1 MFINPENYFLDDDQA
16 SDKKRS
22 KRGLL
27 PAFHRGYKRGVTG
40 LVTGAKYPKTKD
52 EGFFETLAAL
62 GGEAV
67 SDLPAMGVGAEVGG
81 ALGSLGGPIGS
92 GTAATV
98 GSFVL
103 PTVIKQSFA
112 EYREH
117 AKQGTDLTFGEFLE
131 RAGRTAKE
139 TGKSAL
145 LGGFVG
151 KAARFLPQ
159 LKAVPG
165 MSKILNTRLGEAVG
179 KGALEAG
186 ALTGGQA
193 AIEGEIPSLEQV
205 GQNIAMVGGMHAA
218 GAGVRKLGVGR
229 VVKPVVGKL
238 AETVSHVNKLLPESI
253 QNKAA
258 KLGSVVGAGKEVVSK
273 IRKNTAQK
281 QYFEMLE
288 DHLGKRDAG
297 FVESQFKWKNALEK
311 AESQGKFTPK
321 QLEEMMYYRQKTGN
335 PFVEG
340 DTSKALAKRLP
351 EHARE
356 FVDKTIHKHFKES
369 LKTWNENPVTKDIN
383 PREAL
388 ENIYLPGLYK
398 YDPKKFARAYD
409 EVTRQF
415 KTKNPFSNEKKF
427 LSYLEAFK
435 ERGLEPRY
443 KNIVDL
449 MDGYD
454 RIMIKSMANNELLD
468 TIKKHEKQNNV
479 DLVVNASE
487 GKKYREAKAKGYIP
501 FDDLYLRRSVT
512 GFKDGKPEYG
522 TSSSPA
528 LVSPDF
534 SEAFQG
540 VFKKDAY
547 KPGGVFWDTA
557 EKAGRAYDTA
567 TDKIRFARVGGSL
580 FHYGALAESSFAG
593 RKGVEGLRFPKIAR
607 EGRRLRADEPFMKD
621 AALHGLNLGKV
632 EPKIYKQGQQT
643 LDKAADWLVK
653 KNIPGAEK
661 GMGYLKRGVNYLF
674 DEFHPNLKATT
685 WREQVDSVLNK
696 RMQEGN
702 PASAEEI
709 KTIKKELAQLV
720 NNMYGGQRWESMKVL
735 NDPKV
740 MKGLRR
746 LVGYPDWTTSAARQA
761 ADFLAPGVKGDASFK
776 YWVKYGLGQVLLH
789 GLFKY
794 LNSGWQQTDP
804 NDSPSG
810 LTWSPEKAYE
820 GLTQGDPSKWDEFPM
835 PDVNIRLGG
844 VTFNP
849 GRDRQGKKLFG
860 HMGKQAREIYR
871 YRTDPISNFFS
882 KSAPLIQMVGT
893 QIMGGR
899 PYGGGIYP
907 AQGVFKQGQLKA
919 WGGTEHGTAARGL
932 SRGKEA
938 VESTLPFT
946 VSTLMQRGVAPT
958 IVSGLGGHTITQG
971 ISKTKA
977 EPLLEKAMKNKDV
990 KEVKRIRKAHRDNNY
1005 SERSVKSTI
1014 TKVRN
1019 RLKK

>member
-1 MFINPENYFLDDDQA
+1 MFIDPELFQNLA
-16 SDKKRS
+16 VSPEEES
-22 KRGLL
+22 SERGII
-27 PAFHRGYKRGVTG
+27 PAFQRGMKRGVGG
-40 LVTGAKYPKTKD
+40 LLTGAQYPETQE
-52 EGFFETLAAL
+52 EGFLEGLAAL
-62 GGEAV
+62 AGETV
-67 SDLPAMGVGAEVGG
+67 SDIPAMGLGAEVGG

-92 GTAATV
+92 GVGAAA
-98 GSFVL
+98 GSFAM
-103 PTVIKQSFA
+103 PTVVKQAFN

-117 AKQGTDLTFGEFLE
+117 AARGSDLTFGEFLE
-131 RAGRTAKE
+131 RAGTVGKE
-139 TGKSAL
+139 TGKAAI
-145 LGGFVG
+145 LGGVVG

-159 LKAVPG
+159 LKALPG
-165 MSKILNTRLGEAVG
+165 MSRVLNTRLGEAVG

-193 AIEGEIPSLEQV
+193 FLEGEIPTLERL
-205 GQNIAMVGGMHAA
+205 GENIAMVGGMHAA
-218 GAGVRKLGVGR
+218 GAGARKLGVGR
-229 VVKPVVGKL
+229 VIRPI
-238 AETVSHVNKLLPESI
+238 AEKIPAVAKTVNKFLPESV
-253 QNKAA
+253 QKKATQ
-258 KLGSVVGAGKEVVSK
+258 LGNIIGAGKETVSK

-297 FVESQFKWKNALEK
+297 FVESQFKWKNALDK
-311 AESQGKFTPK
+311 AEKQGKFTPK

-340 DTSKALAKRLP
+340 DTHKDLTKRLP
-351 EHARE
+351 KHARA
-356 FVDKTIHKHFKES
+356 FVDKTINDHFKES
-369 LKTWNENPVTKDIN
+369 LKAWNENPVTKDIN
-383 PREAL
+383 PRQAL
-388 ENIYLPGLYK
+388 EDVYLPGLYK
-398 YDPKKFARAYD
+398 YDPNKFARAYD
-409 EVTRQF
+409 EVSRQF

-427 LSYLEAFK
+427 LSYMEAFK
-435 ERGLEPRY
+435 KRGLEPRY

-468 TIKKHEKQNNV
+468 TIKKHEKSNNV
-479 DLVVNASE
+479 DLVVNAQE
-487 GKKYREAKAKGYIP
+487 GKKYQEAKAKGYIP
-501 FDDLYLRRSVT
+501 FDDLYLRRYVKGT
-512 GFKDGKPEYG
+512 KDGKPLYE

-540 VFKKDAY
+540 VFKKNAH
-547 KPGGVFWDTA
+547 KPGGVFWDTLG
-557 EKAGRAYDTA
+557 KAGRAWDTA
-567 TDKIRFARVGGSL
+567 NDKIRFARVGGSL

-632 EPKIYKQGQQT
+632 EPKIYRQGQQT
-643 LDKAADWLVK
+643 LDKAADWLSK
-653 KNIPGAEK
+653 KNIPGVEK
-661 GMGYLKRGVNYLF
+661 GMGHLKSGINYLF

-685 WREQVDSVLNK
+685 WREQVDSALNK
-696 RMQEGN
+696 RIQEGN
-702 PASAEEI
+702 PASEQEI

-720 NNMYGGQRWESMKVL
+720 NNMYGGQRWESMKIL
-735 NDPKV
+735 NDPRV

-761 ADFLAPGVKGDASFK
+761 ADFLAPGVKGEASFK

-789 GLFKY
+789 GLLKY

-804 NDSPSG
+804 NGDPSG
-810 LTWSPEKAYE
+810 LTWNQEKAYE

-835 PDVNIRLGG
+835 PDVDIRLKG

-849 GRDRQGKKLFG
+849 GRDRAGKKLFG
-860 HMGKQAREIYR
+860 HTGKQAREIYR

-882 KSAPLIQMVGT
+882 KSAPLIQMIGT

-899 PYGGGIYP
+899 PYGGSTFP
-907 AQGVFKQGQLKA
+907 AQAAYKQGQLKP
-919 WGGTEHGTAARGL
+919 WGGTEPGTAGRAL

-938 VESTLPFT
+938 L
-946 VSTLMQRGVAPT
+946 
-958 IVSGLGGHTITQG
+958 G

-977 EPLLEKAMKNKDV
+977 EPLLKKAFQQKDM
-990 KEVKRIRKAHRDNNY
+990 KEVNRIRKALRDNNY
-1005 SERSVKSTI
+1005 SERSVKSLI

-1019 RLKK
+1019 QLKK